1 MLHFCSYTHNM
12 QHIDKIH
19 LFFLIT
25 FCLKSAFFDSLL
37 TVMFMPDCSLFAS
50 HLHVTCWQI
59 SPTSCHLSPWVWAP
73 GDLLLGTESA
83 RSDGLPL
90 PRSGCEESIA
100 SILVILP
107 ASSHLVPPMKY
118 ISLFW
123 AVSRKRSPRSKKWMG
138 LLGTVSLSPTT
149 CEELYPMSLD
159 PTPVKPWDETT
170 ASALTAAVGDLKPE
184 GSAMPHPDSWLRGSV
199 RE

>member
-1 MLHFCSYTHNM
+1 MLDFCSYTHNT

-37 TVMFMPDCSLFAS
+37 TVMFMPDCSLFSS
-50 HLHVTCWQI
+50 HLHVTCLQS

-100 SILVILP
+100 AILVILP
-107 ASSHLVPPMKY
+107 ASSHLLPPMKY
-118 ISLFW
+118 IALFW
-123 AVSRKRSPRSKKWMG
+123 AVSRKRSPRSRKMNGASGNCEPQSNNTWG
-138 LLGTVSLSPTT
+138 TISYELG
-149 CEELYPMSLD
+149 
-159 PTPVKPWDETT
+159 
-170 ASALTAAVGDLKPE
+170 
-184 GSAMPHPDSWLRGSV
+184 PHPSLALRWNHSLGLDCSSG
-199 RE
+199 RS